1 MQDKDL
7 TVAEALGLNED
18 WNTLTRGRIEKLY
31 QTSDTIHEAGL
42 AGIRRMQ
49 VECFGEET
57 VGEISEYEKKLMM
70 TGYLLAAV
78 RNDAMLKGM
87 AIKAVVQRLIDGKDV
102 DL

>member
-1 MQDKDL
+1 MQDKDQ
-7 TVAEALGLNED
+7 TVAEALGLGED
-18 WNTLTRGRIEKLY
+18 WNSITRGRIEKLY
-31 QTSDTIHEAGL
+31 QINDTIHEAGL

-49 VECFGEET
+49 AECFGEET
-57 VGEISEYEKKLMM
+57 VGEISEYEKKVMM

-87 AIKAVVQRLIDGKDV
+87 AIKAVVKKLIEGKDV